1 MRQPDPAATSGGS
14 EMNVDDPSDRDGDVD
29 PSDEEERESD
39 ESRMAAVRAALESIG
54 APSIPVAEVWEVSVA
69 SLIRRAWNIP
79 PVATRILGQ
88 ADRLGALRLSPMA
101 ISMDRDEVEWSK
113 ITAARTSPVAEALAT
128 TVIEREVERLTKML
142 PMLPGRK
149 WLARRVTDLLHG
161 LTMAAIQKSTSRES
175 MRHVVTEIEYR
186 GTLGRAK
193 TMSAGLV
200 VTAVLGLVPG
210 ASDAIHAM
218 AGDAGH
224 SV

>member
-1 MRQPDPAATSGGS
+1 
-14 EMNVDDPSDRDGDVD
+14 MNVDDPSEHDGDGD
-29 PSDEEERESD
+29 LSDEEERESD
-39 ESRMAAVRAALESIG
+39 ESRMAAIKAALASIRS
-54 APSIPVAEVWEVSVA
+54 PSIPVAEVWEVSVA
-69 SLIRRAWNIP
+69 SLIQRAWNIP

-101 ISMDRDEVEWSK
+101 ISMDKDEVDWSK
-113 ITAARTSPVAEALAT
+113 ITAVRTSPVAEALAT
-128 TVIEREVERLTKML
+128 NVLEREVERLTKML

-161 LTMAAIQKSTSRES
+161 LTTAAIQKSTSRDS
-175 MRHVVTEIEYR
+175 TRHVVTEIEYR

-210 ASDAIHAM
+210 ANDAILAM
-218 AGDAGH
+218 AGDAGR
-224 SV
+224 SI